1 MPLDLLPCGSFRH
14 GYWHCCRQLPI
25 TYGRFFPRLFHQ
37 ECTRLYAARLCPPIL
52 TVGCTRLG
60 GRAAARERG
69 RHAFPRFTSTA
80 TSVVSSTFC
89 WCCCWCCCRRVHTAT
104 PRELQYPL
112 PLHAPRAPAF
122 VLPPQGFSCWCSF
135 LHNGR
140 VPTMEAQHI
149 SLLRQGRVALAFHQ
163 TPPTII
169 LRSPDFSCCCTSQVR
184 RQHHRTFV
192 QPRLRHRRV
201 PTMVWH
207 STLPC

>member
-1 MPLDLLPCGSFRH
+1 MYKTWFNQCGAKGVNSSPPQV
-14 GYWHCCRQLPI
+14 QLRAASISIPS
-25 TYGRFFPRLFHQ
+25 TPRSS
-37 ECTRLYAARLCPPIL
+37 RLCWDALPRAIL
-52 TVGCTRLG
+52 
-60 GRAAARERG
+60 
-69 RHAFPRFTSTA
+69 F
-80 TSVVSSTFC
+80 SS
-89 WCCCWCCCRRVHTAT
+89 CCWCCCRRVHTAT